1 MNKLEAIKAL
11 SAHLRPE
18 DLVVCCNGM
27 IGRELYTVGDRPAS
41 FYMIGSMGL
50 GLSIALGLSLSR
62 PSRRV
67 VALDGDGNVLMG
79 MNALASVGA
88 ERPANLYHVVLDN
101 QAHASTGG
109 QRTIS
114 GDVRLE
120 AVAAATG
127 YRAIHRADTL
137 DHFDASLRDALAQA
151 GPVMVLGVVEPG
163 TVKGIGRVKET
174 PPELTARFSAE
185 ARRSSWPPPESGVR
199 Q

>member
-1 MNKLEAIKAL
+1 MNKLDAVKAL
-11 SAHLRPE
+11 VAHLRPE

-50 GLSIALGLSLSR
+50 GLSIAFGLALSR

-88 ERPANLYHVVLDN
+88 DRPANLYHVVLDN

-114 GDVRLE
+114 GEVHLE
-120 AVAAATG
+120 SVASAVG
-127 YRAIHRADTL
+127 YRATHRAL
-137 DHFDASLRDALAQA
+137 DVASLDASLRAAFAQP
-151 GPVMVLGVVEPG
+151 GPIMVLGVVEPG
-163 TVKGIGRVKET
+163 TLKGIGRVKET
-174 PPELTARFSAE
+174 PPELTARFRAE
-185 ARRSSWPPPESGVR
+185 ACR
-199 Q
+199 

>member
-1 MNKLEAIKAL
+1 MNKLEAVKAIA
-11 SAHLRPE
+11 SALRPE

-27 IGRELYTVGDRPAS
+27 IGRELYTVGERPGN

-50 GLSIALGLSLSR
+50 GLSIAFGLALAR

-88 ERPANLYHVVLDN
+88 DRPANLYHVVLDN

-114 GDVRLE
+114 GEVHLE
-120 AVAAATG
+120 SVASAAG
-127 YRAIHRADTL
+127 YRATHRAADAASL
-137 DHFDASLRDALAQA
+137 EASLRAAFAQP
-151 GPVMVLGVVEPG
+151 GPVMVLGIVEPG

-174 PPELTARFSAE
+174 PPELTARFRAE
-185 ARRSSWPPPESGVR
+185 ACR
-199 Q
+199 